1 MAKQEDMWGRVKSHY
16 NVCAT
21 EPAAESVA
29 GFLIEKHAEHFELD
43 GTGERIPLE
52 GWTYA
57 LGMSPVVDFVVAVAL
72 ATQESKALS
81 ESADDYVLRLQNR
94 LMDKKLYKPR

>member
-1 MAKQEDMWGRVKSHY
+1 MWERVKTFY
-16 NVCAT
+16 RACAT
-21 EPAAESVA
+21 EPAAEGIA
-29 GFLIEKHAEHFELD
+29 GFLIEKHTECFELD
-43 GTGERIPLE
+43 GTGDLVPMK

-81 ESADDYVLRLQNR
+81 ESADHYVLRLQSR
-94 LMDKKLYKPR
+94 LMDKQLFKPR

>member
-1 MAKQEDMWGRVKSHY
+1 MATQKDMWDRVKSHY
-16 NVCAT
+16 NACDT
-21 EPAAESVA
+21 EPASEGVA
-29 GFLIEKHAEHFELD
+29 GFLIEKHPECFELD
-43 GTGERIPLE
+43 GTGDRVPMK

-94 LMDKKLYKPR
+94 LMDKQLFKPS

>member
-1 MAKQEDMWGRVKSHY
+1 MWERVKSAY
-16 NVCAT
+16 TVSDT
-21 EPAAESVA
+21 EPASEFVA
-29 GFLIEKHAEHFELD
+29 GFLIEKHAERFELD
-43 GTGERIPLE
+43 GTGTRVPMK

-72 ATQESKALS
+72 ATQESKALA

-94 LMDKKLYKPR
+94 LMDKQLFKPS